1 MCPGGTL
8 FVAYRL
14 LFLHK
19 LCVMMKNTSTVVNVA
34 TGVLIGLFVAA
45 QFSFIKSKGYHDEK
59 KAEAYYSP
67 DLPRD
72 FSFATEKVPMDRW
85 DVKERLDREVLFNY
99 YNQANILFLLK
110 LANRYFPII
119 EERLKANGVP
129 EDFKYLC
136 VAESNLLSGARS
148 GVGATGFWQF
158 MNGTAPGYG
167 LEVNNEVDYRSDIEK
182 STDAA
187 AKYLK
192 QAYAKFGSWTAAA
205 ASYNCGMGGYN
216 GQATFQGT
224 TNYYD
229 LLLPEETNRYIFR
242 ILAFKHLMENAEELG
257 FKLEESEKYHE
268 VPYRE
273 ITVNSSIG
281 NLATFARQN
290 GTTYKMLRQMNPWL
304 KGRSLTAGG
313 GKSYTIR
320 LPKEG

>member
-1 MCPGGTL
+1 
-8 FVAYRL
+8 
-14 LFLHK
+14 
-19 LCVMMKNTSTVVNVA
+19 MMKNTSTVVNVA

-45 QFSFIKSKGYHDEK
+45 QFSFIKSKGYNDEK
-59 KAEAYYSP
+59 KAEAYYAP
-67 DLPRD
+67 DLPKD
-72 FSFATEKVPMDRW
+72 FSFASEKVPMERW

-110 LANRYFPII
+110 LANRYFPTI

-167 LEVNNEVDYRSDIEK
+167 LEVNNEVDDRSDIIK

-205 ASYNCGMGGYN
+205 ASYNMGMGGYN
-216 GQATFQGT
+216 GQSNYQGT

-242 ILAFKHLMENAEELG
+242 ILAFKHLMENAEDLG
-257 FKLEESEKYHE
+257 FKLQDSEKYHE
-268 VPYRE
+268 IPYRE
-273 ITVNSSIG
+273 VTVNSSIA
-281 NLATFARQN
+281 NLAQFAREN

-304 KGRSLTAGG
+304 KGRSLTVRG
-313 GKSYTIR
+313 GKSYTLR
-320 LPKEG
+320 LPKEA